1 MSLDFRSS
9 QKTTHFTL
17 TAEAIVTCN
26 ETTIKVEVEKTSIIR
41 RHENNLHL
49 NKVGD
54 SSCNLTRLSNAT
66 HLVAVMALN
75 ACGTLVEVRL
85 IVSYCAKALASVS

>member
-1 MSLDFRSS
+1 MSLDCRSS
-9 QKTTHFTL
+9 QKTTHLTL
-17 TAEAIVTCN
+17 TAEAVVTCN

-41 RHENNLHL
+41 HHENNLHL
-49 NKVGD
+49 NKAGD
-54 SSCNLTRLSNAT
+54 SSCNLTRLSNET

-85 IVSYCAKALASVS
+85 IIS

>member
-9 QKTTHFTL
+9 QKTTRLAL
-17 TAEAIVTCN
+17 TAEAVVTCN

-41 RHENNLHL
+41 QHENNLHL
-49 NKVGD
+49 NNVGD

-75 ACGTLVEVRL
+75 ACGTMVEVRL
-85 IVSYCAKALASVS
+85 IVS